1 MASHSENSEFG
12 FQIAPMLDIL
22 FVLLLFFMVSAG
34 LQKHEAAISTPLPGQ
49 GPAGPLVQV
58 SIEITSDGQVIFNGV
73 ATDTPAGHQLP
84 ETMAR
89 LKAAVADA
97 PNRPIIIS
105 PASGTR
111 HQRVIDVLNACVAV
125 QVKNVTFGA
134 LAD

>member
-1 MASHSENSEFG
+1 MASHSDNGEFG

-34 LQKHEAAISTPLPGQ
+34 LQKHEAAIKTPLPGLG
-49 GPAGPLVQV
+49 GPGPLVRV
-58 SIEITSDGQVIFNGV
+58 DIEITSDGQVICNGV

-105 PASGTR
+105 PASDTR
-111 HQRVIDVLNACVAV
+111 HQRVIDVLNACVATH
-125 QVKNVTFGA
+125 VKNVAFGA